1 MPFDCCPDYNR
12 PSERTCPSCKRPI
25 AVHEPVAH
33 IRFDP
38 DPVHRLEEMNGAYH
52 ADCAKP
58 YLSIARA
65 LEMLRR
71 PWVG

>member
-1 MPFDCCPDYNR
+1 MPFDCCPDYSWPNA
-12 PSERTCPSCKRPI
+12 PTCPSCKRPI
-25 AVHEPVAH
+25 AAHEAVEH

-38 DPVHRLEEMNGAYH
+38 DPVNRLEEMNGAYH

-58 YLSIARA
+58 LLSVVRA
-65 LEMLRR
+65 LEILSR